1 MIRLNLEC
9 FSTNCQQN
17 LTASQY
23 QLTKLQVDI
32 INIKSLQM
40 YKKNHFQAITL
51 YQLWKYIE
59 YKFQRTSAKS
69 FIL

>member
-40 YKKNHFQAITL
+40 YKKNPFSSYNTIPIMEI
-51 YQLWKYIE
+51 Y
-59 YKFQRTSAKS
+59 
-69 FIL
+69 